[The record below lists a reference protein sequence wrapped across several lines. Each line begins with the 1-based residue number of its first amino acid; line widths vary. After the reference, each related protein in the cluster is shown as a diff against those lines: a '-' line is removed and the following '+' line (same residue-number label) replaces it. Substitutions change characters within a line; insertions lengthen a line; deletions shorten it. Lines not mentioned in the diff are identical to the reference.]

1 MMTSPPRPV
10 YSKSNPAG
18 GISVSPRQKR
28 VLLIICAVVVIV
40 AAAGTIW
47 GALQPDSYQ
56 TSSNGCI
63 SVTIPGSIGGEFVHD
78 CGDAA
83 KAVCRAAYASSD
95 PVSLAERPAC
105 EQAGWTPAKVA
116 AG

>member
-28 VLLIICAVVVIV
+28 ALLIIGAVIV
-40 AAAGTIW
+40 IGAVAGIAW
-47 GALQPDSYQ
+47 GALQSDSYQ
-56 TSSNGCI
+56 ASSNGCI

-78 CGDAA
+78 CGSAA
-83 KAVCRAAYASSD
+83 KTTCRTAYASSD
-95 PVSLAERPAC
+95 PLSLAERPAC
-105 EQAGWTPAKVA
+105 ARAGWTRAKVA

>member
-1 MMTSPPRPV
+1 V

-28 VLLIICAVVVIV
+28 ALLIIGAVIVVIV
-40 AAAGTIW
+40 AAGSIW
-47 GALQPDSYQ
+47 GALQSDSYQ

-78 CGDAA
+78 CGAAA
-83 KAVCRAAYASSD
+83 KATCRNAYASAD
-95 PVSLAERPAC
+95 AVSLAIRPAC
-105 EQAGWTPAKVA
+105 RQAGWTPAKVA
-116 AG
+116 SGGAG

>member
-18 GISVSPRQKR
+18 GISLSPRQKR
-28 VLLIICAVVVIV
+28 VLLITGAAIVIL
-40 AAAGTIW
+40 AAAGIIW
-47 GALQPDSYQ
+47 GALQSDSYQ

-83 KAVCRAAYASSD
+83 KTVCRAAYANGD

-105 EQAGWTPAKVA
+105 QQAGWTRAKVA
-116 AG
+116 AS